1 MIDIKEIAYNKSGIT
16 RVLKLPFTLKYENL
30 DKNITLTREQA
41 EGILVDVLDY
51 IRVNCEIRHK
61 AIRKKKDSA
70 ASGKKK
76 AKSATSKK
84 KKGKK

>member
-16 RVLKLPFTLKYENL
+16 RVLKLPFTLRYENM
-30 DKNITLTREQA
+30 DKNISLTREQA

-76 AKSATSKK
+76 ASPTTRKK
-84 KKGKK
+84 KRGRK

>member
-16 RVLKLPFTLKYENL
+16 HVLKLPFTLKYENL
-30 DKNITLTREQA
+30 DKNIPLTGGQA

-61 AIRKKKDSA
+61 AIRKKKDND
-70 ASGKKK
+70 AS
-76 AKSATSKK
+76 SKK
-84 KKGKK
+84 KNKTTTRKKKRGTK

>member
-16 RVLKLPFTLKYENL
+16 RVLKLPFTLRYENM
-30 DKNITLTREQA
+30 DKNISLTREQA

-70 ASGKKK
+70 ASSKKK
-76 AKSATSKK
+76 AKPTTRKNK
-84 KKGKK
+84 RGKK

>member
-1 MIDIKEIAYNKSGIT
+1 
-16 RVLKLPFTLKYENL
+16 VLKLPFTLRYENM
-30 DKNITLTREQA
+30 DKNISLTREQA
-41 EGILVDVLDY
+41 ESILVDVLDY

-76 AKSATSKK
+76 AKTATSKMK
-84 KKGKK
+84 GGKK

>member
-1 MIDIKEIAYNKSGIT
+1 MIEIKEIAYNKSGIT
-16 RVLKLPFTLKYENL
+16 RVLKLPFTLRYDNM
-30 DKNITLTREQA
+30 DKNISLTREQA

-70 ASGKKK
+70 ASGKSKTK
-76 AKSATSKK
+76 TTPTKK
-84 KKGKK
+84 KKGRK

>member
-16 RVLKLPFTLKYENL
+16 RVLKLPFTLRYDNM
-30 DKNITLTREQA
+30 DKNISLTREQA
-41 EGILVDVLDY
+41 EGILVDVLEY

-70 ASGKKK
+70 ASSKTKTK
-76 AKSATSKK
+76 TTASKK
-84 KKGKK
+84 KRGRK

>member
-1 MIDIKEIAYNKSGIT
+1 MIEIKEIAYNKSGIT
-16 RVLKLPFTLKYENL
+16 RVLKLPFTLRYENM
-30 DKNITLTREQA
+30 DKNISLTREQA

-70 ASGKKK
+70 SSGKKK
-76 AKSATSKK
+76 ANPTTSKK
-84 KKGKK
+84 KRGKK